1 MKTRFICNVS
11 NARLLR
17 NRIDKYKG
25 FEAEYVI
32 ERVVY
37 LSKREFIPF
46 RENLLVDDPNIALY
60 QDDMFIDENEV
71 FHVLMFCCMQCD
83 IMLLVY
89 SDGEN
94 YAKYCSIKSNGGKK
108 VEPRFTVSQRYSK
121 QWKIICWNAIASEQN
136 CWIGRQVY
144 ERFLKEKAR
153 WVSGFGNR
161 KRPTS

>member
-17 NRIDKYKG
+17 NRIDKCEG

-46 RENLLVDDPNIALY
+46 RENLLADEPNIALY
-60 QDDMFIDENEV
+60 QDDMFIDENGI
-71 FHVLMFCCMQCD
+71 FHVLMYCCMQCD
-83 IMLLVY
+83 IMLLVC

-94 YAKYCSIKSNGGKK
+94 YAKYCSIKSNGGEK
-108 VEPRFTVSQRYSK
+108 VEPRFTISQRYSK
-121 QWKIICWNAIASEQN
+121 
-136 CWIGRQVY
+136 
-144 ERFLKEKAR
+144 
-153 WVSGFGNR
+153 
-161 KRPTS
+161 

>member
-17 NRIDKYKG
+17 NRIDKCEG

-46 RENLLVDDPNIALY
+46 RENLLADEPNIALY
-60 QDDMFIDENEV
+60 QDDMFIDENGV
-71 FHVLMFCCMQCD
+71 LHVLMFCCMQCD

-94 YAKYCSIKSNGGKK
+94 YAKYCSIKSNGGEK
-108 VEPRFTVSQRYSK
+108 VEPRFTISQRYSK
-121 QWKIICWNAIASEQN
+121 
-136 CWIGRQVY
+136 
-144 ERFLKEKAR
+144 
-153 WVSGFGNR
+153 
-161 KRPTS
+161 

>member
-1 MKTRFICNVS
+1 MKAKFIDNVP

-17 NRIDKYKG
+17 NRIDKCEG

-46 RENLLVDDPNIALY
+46 RENLLVDEPNIKLY
-60 QDDMFIDENEV
+60 QDDMFIDEKGV

-89 SDGEN
+89 SDGKK
-94 YAKYCSIKSNGGKK
+94 YAKYCSIKSNGGEK
-108 VEPRFTVSQRYSK
+108 VAPRFTISQRYSK
-121 QWKIICWNAIASEQN
+121 
-136 CWIGRQVY
+136 
-144 ERFLKEKAR
+144 
-153 WVSGFGNR
+153 
-161 KRPTS
+161 